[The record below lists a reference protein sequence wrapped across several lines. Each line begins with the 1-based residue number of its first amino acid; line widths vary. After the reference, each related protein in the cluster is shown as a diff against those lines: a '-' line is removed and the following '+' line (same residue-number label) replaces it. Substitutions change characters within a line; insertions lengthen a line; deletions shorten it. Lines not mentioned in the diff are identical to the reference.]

1 MGSTGGNIAMR
12 KNTSLFWVMV
22 TVTLA
27 GVYLFSNHALLTRV
41 ESRFSKLWRD
51 VISRTE
57 VHEVLPD
64 QKAEEREEKSVPK
77 PEAVAKSIPEKP
89 EQQAS
94 DTETETSQH
103 QREKVEGV
111 DGDRQQLARKTE
123 AQQSPLPKVGLE
135 DVLAPKAHKAEKE
148 QSKKE
153 TVQQKTIPL
162 EVLKKVY
169 AKHLEALKILNS
181 GMGNENGER

>member
-1 MGSTGGNIAMR
+1 MR
-12 KNTSLFWVMV
+12 KNTSMFWVMV

-27 GVYLFSNHALLTRV
+27 GVYLFSNPTLRTRA

-51 VISRTE
+51 IISKTQ

-64 QKAEEREEKSVPK
+64 QKAEEREEKSVAE
-77 PEAVAKSIPEKP
+77 PEAVARSILEKG
-89 EQQAS
+89 QQRAS
-94 DTETETSQH
+94 YTEAKAAKDEG
-103 QREKVEGV
+103 EKVEGV

-123 AQQSPLPKVGLE
+123 AQQSPLPEVSLK
-135 DVLAPKAHKAEKE
+135 DVLAPKAHKREKE

-153 TVQQKTIPL
+153 TVPQKTIPL

-181 GMGNENGER
+181 GMGNEKGTR